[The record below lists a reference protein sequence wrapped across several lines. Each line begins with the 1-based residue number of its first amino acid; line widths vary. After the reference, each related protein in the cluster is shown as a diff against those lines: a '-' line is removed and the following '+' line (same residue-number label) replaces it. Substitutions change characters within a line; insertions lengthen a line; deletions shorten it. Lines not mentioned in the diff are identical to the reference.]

1 MWLVVSLVYSISIER
16 NRYAT
21 ESCIHVFVEWPYD
34 FHACQQPAAF
44 SSSLHLLNVQKERLY
59 SPAYTHYTD
68 TSIHPICTRHVAVF
82 VCVCIQTRAQ
92 LHCKTDHS
100 TEIITI
106 FWMAW
111 MICVWV
117 RAIERMGQNTL
128 HACECLHMYV
138 YVYVFWVWQKG
149 IWHALCVRMSGS
161 HVGQYHFVAFYSI
174 ICRIRIYIYIHQ

>member
-1 MWLVVSLVYSISIER
+1 MRKHMKQYDERAKKIHKVMWLVVSLVYSISIER

-21 ESCIHVFVEWPYD
+21 ESCIHVYLSNGHTIFMPV
-34 FHACQQPAAF
+34 
-44 SSSLHLLNVQKERLY
+44 SSLLLFLLPYIYWMCRRN
-59 SPAYTHYTD
+59 ACTHQHTHTTPD

-117 RAIERMGQNTL
+117 RAIERMGQKTL
-128 HACECLHMYV
+128 HACVCLHMYV

-149 IWHALCVRMSGS
+149 I
-161 HVGQYHFVAFYSI
+161 
-174 ICRIRIYIYIHQ
+174 